1 MVIRTFAVPQMRIYS
16 ALQIG
21 DYHLNHCEDYL
32 FFGEMGADKI
42 LCAVMDGCTM
52 GTDSY
57 FVSTLVGK
65 LLRKIVKEK
74 GYKELYN
81 AETYINIED
90 SLKSIIREL
99 FKELIVTKNQLMLDQ
114 KELLT
119 TLIILHINKKANSGI
134 ILAVGDGLVSIN
146 GKITEFDQD
155 NKPDYLGFH
164 LSENFE
170 TWYNHQKKITF
181 SDIHDISIAT
191 DGIFMFTPVKKVD
204 ADIINPIDFLLV
216 DKTNEENEDMLS
228 LKLKQL
234 EHNYGLKPSDD
245 FAIVRLINQSP

>member
-1 MVIRTFAVPQMRIYS
+1 MKIYS

-32 FFGEMGADKI
+32 FIGDIGEDKI

-57 FVSTLVGK
+57 FVSTLTGK

-74 GYKELYN
+74 GYKELYKL
-81 AETYINIED
+81 ESHTDIDDY
-90 SLKSIIREL
+90 LKSIIKEL
-99 FKELIVTKNQLMLDQ
+99 FKELTISKNQLMLDQ

-119 TLIILHINKKANSGI
+119 TLIILLIDKKANNGI
-134 ILAVGDGLVSIN
+134 VLVVGDGLVSIN
-146 GKITEFDQD
+146 GTTTEFDQD

-164 LSENFE
+164 LSEDFE
-170 TWYNHQKKITF
+170 TWYSLQEQKIIF
-181 SDIHDISIAT
+181 SDIQDLSIAT

-204 ADIINPIDFLLV
+204 TSDTINPIEFLLA
-216 DKTNEENEDMLS
+216 DKSNEDNGEMLS
-228 LKLKQL
+228 LKLKRL
-234 EHNYGLKPSDD
+234 EHNYGLKPTDD
-245 FAIVRLINQSP
+245 LAMVRLIKQSL